1 MFRVINLRKTIFLL
15 LTIFLI
21 LCTVSVAFAAS
32 GADDFVVPM
41 GFEETNADED
51 LANYNHD
58 GLAHNVHIM
67 IQQFDSMDE
76 AKAEMYDSI
85 DYNGNMSI
93 FYDEDYGDLG
103 YEEIV
108 QDGGKY
114 YLVSIYS
121 IGHHAGSYTEHA
133 LDDVEDGIKDF
144 NKLNHVEPL
153 AIT

>member
-1 MFRVINLRKTIFLL
+1 MKKAILYILSIFLV
-15 LTIFLI
+15 
-21 LCTVSVAFAAS
+21 LCTVSAAFAVS

-67 IQQFDSMDE
+67 IQQFDSFDD
-76 AKAEMYDSI
+76 AKEEMYDSI

-108 QDGGKY
+108 QDSGKY

-121 IGHHAGSYTEHA
+121 MGHHAGSYTEHA
-133 LDDVEDGIKDF
+133 LDGVEDGIKDF
-144 NKLNHVEPL
+144 NELNHVTPL
-153 AIT
+153 ALQ

>member
-1 MFRVINLRKTIFLL
+1 MYILSV
-15 LTIFLI
+15 FLI
-21 LCTVSVAFAAS
+21 LCTVSAAFAVS
-32 GADDFVVPM
+32 GANDFTVPM
-41 GFEETNADED
+41 GFEETNANED

-67 IQQFDSMDE
+67 IQQFDSFDE
-76 AKAEMYDSI
+76 AKEEMYDSI

-108 QDGGKY
+108 QDSGKY
-114 YLVSIYS
+114 YLISIYS
-121 IGHHAGSYTEHA
+121 MGHHTGSYTEHA

-144 NKLNHVEPL
+144 NELNHITPL
-153 AIT
+153 ALQ

>member
-1 MFRVINLRKTIFLL
+1 MKKAILYILSIFLV
-15 LTIFLI
+15 
-21 LCTVSVAFAAS
+21 LCTVSAAFAVS

-67 IQQFDSMDE
+67 IQQFDSFDN
-76 AKAEMYDSI
+76 AKEEMYDSI

-108 QDGGKY
+108 QDSGKY

-121 IGHHAGSYTEHA
+121 MGHHAGSYTEHA
-133 LDDVEDGIKDF
+133 LDAVEDGIKDF
-144 NKLNHVEPL
+144 NELNHVTPL
-153 AIT
+153 ALQ

>member
-1 MFRVINLRKTIFLL
+1 MKKEILYILSV
-15 LTIFLI
+15 FLI
-21 LCTVSVAFAAS
+21 LCTVSAAFAVS
-32 GADDFVVPM
+32 GANDFTVPM
-41 GFEETNADED
+41 GFEETNANED

-67 IQQFDSMDE
+67 IQQFDSFDE
-76 AKAEMYDSI
+76 AKEEMYDSI

-108 QDGGKY
+108 QDSGKY
-114 YLVSIYS
+114 YLISIYS
-121 IGHHAGSYTEHA
+121 MGHHTGSYTEHA

-144 NKLNHVEPL
+144 NELNHITPL
-153 AIT
+153 ALQ

>member
-1 MFRVINLRKTIFLL
+1 MKKAILYILSIFLV
-15 LTIFLI
+15 
-21 LCTVSVAFAAS
+21 LCTVSAAFAVS

-67 IQQFDSMDE
+67 IQQFDSFDD
-76 AKAEMYDSI
+76 AKEEMYDSI

-108 QDGGKY
+108 QDSGKY

-121 IGHHAGSYTEHA
+121 MGHHAGSYSEHA

-144 NKLNHVEPL
+144 NELNHVTPL
-153 AIT
+153 ALQ

>member
-1 MFRVINLRKTIFLL
+1 MKKAILYILSIFLV
-15 LTIFLI
+15 
-21 LCTVSVAFAAS
+21 LCTVSAAFAVS

-67 IQQFDSMDE
+67 IQQFDSFDN
-76 AKAEMYDSI
+76 AKEEMYDSI

-108 QDGGKY
+108 QDSGKY

-121 IGHHAGSYTEHA
+121 MGHHAGSYTEHA
-133 LDDVEDGIKDF
+133 LDDVEEGIKDF
-144 NKLNHVEPL
+144 NELNHITPL
-153 AIT
+153 ALQ

>member
-1 MFRVINLRKTIFLL
+1 MKKAILYILSIFLV
-15 LTIFLI
+15 
-21 LCTVSVAFAAS
+21 LCTVSAAFAVS

-67 IQQFDSMDE
+67 IQQFDSFDE
-76 AKAEMYDSI
+76 AKEEMYDSI

-108 QDGGKY
+108 QDSGKY

-121 IGHHAGSYTEHA
+121 MGHHAGSYTDHA

-153 AIT
+153 ALV

>member
-1 MFRVINLRKTIFLL
+1 MKKAIFYVLS
-15 LTIFLI
+15 IFLI
-21 LCTVSVAFAAS
+21 LCTVSAAFAVS
-32 GADDFVVPM
+32 GANDFTVHM

-51 LANYNHD
+51 LANYIHD

-67 IQQFDSMDE
+67 IQQFDSFDN
-76 AKAEMYDSI
+76 AKEEMYDSI

-108 QDGGKY
+108 QDSGKY

-121 IGHHAGSYTEHA
+121 MGHHAGSYTEHA

-144 NKLNHVEPL
+144 NELNHVTPL
-153 AIT
+153 ALQ

>member
-1 MFRVINLRKTIFLL
+1 MKKAIFYVLS
-15 LTIFLI
+15 IFLI
-21 LCTVSVAFAAS
+21 LCTVSAAFAVS
-32 GADDFVVPM
+32 GANDFTVPM

-67 IQQFDSMDE
+67 IQQFDSFDQ
-76 AKAEMYDSI
+76 AKEEMYDSI

-108 QDGGKY
+108 QDSGKY

-121 IGHHAGSYTEHA
+121 MGHHAGSYTDHA

-153 AIT
+153 ALV

>member
-1 MFRVINLRKTIFLL
+1 MKKEILYIFSV
-15 LTIFLI
+15 FLI
-21 LCTVSVAFAAS
+21 LCTVSAAFAVS
-32 GADDFVVPM
+32 GANDFTVPM

-67 IQQFDSMDE
+67 IQQFDSFDE
-76 AKAEMYDSI
+76 AKEEMYDSI

-108 QDGGKY
+108 QDSGKY

-121 IGHHAGSYTEHA
+121 MGHHAGSYTEHA

-144 NKLNHVEPL
+144 NELNHVTPL
-153 AIT
+153 ALQ

>member
-1 MFRVINLRKTIFLL
+1 MKKAILYILSIFLV
-15 LTIFLI
+15 
-21 LCTVSVAFAAS
+21 LCTVSAAFAVS

-67 IQQFDSMDE
+67 IQQFDSFDN
-76 AKAEMYDSI
+76 AKEEMYDSI

-108 QDGGKY
+108 QDSGKY
-114 YLVSIYS
+114 YLISIYS
-121 IGHHAGSYTEHA
+121 MGHHTGSYTEHA
-133 LDDVEDGIKDF
+133 LDDVEEGIKDF
-144 NKLNHVEPL
+144 NELNHITPL
-153 AIT
+153 ALQ

>member
-1 MFRVINLRKTIFLL
+1 MKKAILYILSIFLV
-15 LTIFLI
+15 
-21 LCTVSVAFAAS
+21 LCTVSAAFAVS
-32 GADDFVVPM
+32 GADDLVVPM

-67 IQQFDSMDE
+67 IQQFDSFDN
-76 AKAEMYDSI
+76 AKEEMYDSI

-108 QDGGKY
+108 QDSGKY

-121 IGHHAGSYTEHA
+121 MGHHAGSYTEHA

-144 NKLNHVEPL
+144 NELNHVTPL
-153 AIT
+153 ALQ